1 MTFNGDT
8 YASDL
13 LRICGGV
20 NVFANRERLYP
31 LKADLGQAEA
41 ILGDDSRLVGRDV
54 RYPRVTMEEVVA
66 AQPDVILLPSEPFQF
81 TTEHIQLFS
90 ELDVPAARNKR
101 IILVDGSLLTWHGT
115 RIAYALNTLP
125 DLLFVP
131 GEA

>member
-1 MTFNGDT
+1 
-8 YASDL
+8 
-13 LRICGGV
+13 
-20 NVFANRERLYP
+20 

-41 ILGDDSRLVGRDV
+41 LANNDSRLVGRDV
-54 RYPRVTMEEVVA
+54 RYPRVTMDEVVA
-66 AQPDVILLPSEPFQF
+66 AQPDVILLPSEPFKF
-81 TTEHIQLFS
+81 TTEHIQLFN

-131 GEA
+131 GEV